1 LTYNI
6 IKDVR
11 NAHKIL
17 IGKPKRNRRLD
28 IGGRIAVK

>member
-1 LTYNI
+1 MI
-6 IKDVR
+6 QDVR

-28 IGGRIAVK
+28 LGGRIAIK